1 MMNYMLNRMNCFAVV
16 LVVAMAGACKS
27 SKNTVAETKT
37 ESATLSEAKTALPEN
52 AYRVI
57 VSFISIGAGTDGKAY
72 DQLKDYISRN
82 DEKGVA
88 ISHETINWGR
98 EGEVDVC
105 FKLKEM
111 DKQDGDKFVEGLK
124 KTFEGNNLVQI
135 TENSPALHQPR
146 PQPKSE

>member
-16 LVVAMAGACKS
+16 FIVAMAGSCKS
-27 SKNTVAETKT
+27 SKNPTAETKS
-37 ESATLSEAKTALPEN
+37 ESATLTEAKTTLPEN

-57 VSFISIGAGTDGKAY
+57 VSFISTGAGTDSQAY
-72 DQLKDYISRN
+72 AKLKDFISRN

-111 DKQDGDKFVEGLK
+111 DKQDADKFVEDLK